1 MLRMSRAWPQ
11 DIGALAILDGAG
23 LFDENRG
30 RFRIDAARDVVA
42 SRLRLVPR
50 LRQVI
55 RAPRRGRGGP
65 YWADAQA
72 FDLGRHVRET
82 YRWRRQPENRSCS
95 PRSRSCARGASIGGT
110 RCGACGS

>member
-11 DIGALAILDGAG
+11 DIGALAILDGTA
-23 LFDENRG
+23 LFDDRG
-30 RFRIDAARDVVA
+30 RFRLDAVRDVVA
-42 SRLRLVPR
+42 SRLHLVPR

-55 RAPRRGRGGP
+55 RIPRRGRGGP

-72 FDLGRHVRET
+72 FDLGRHVRRASARGT
-82 YRWRRQPENRSCS
+82 SRENRSCCR
-95 PRSRSCARGASIGGT
+95 RSRTCGRNASIGVT